1 MRTMDVKAA
10 DRYNFAGQATLDT
23 EEARPYFIFR
33 RFSAKEKMERES
45 VEDNQIVFILSGKMK
60 SVSLGSVMREFNA
73 GSALLLP
80 KFSCIFGIALDDCE
94 FIICRIP
101 EDAERY
107 DRFSKL
113 LQYRNFSSDFKYEY
127 NTLTICPVLE
137 KYLQLLKIE
146 LSEGMDSPS
155 FQKLKLDEL
164 GLCLKTMYPYDVL
177 AEFFYHLIGNQFPSF
192 RKYVL
197 NNYKSYEDVSS
208 FAESA
213 GMSLSTF
220 SRCFKSAFG
229 TTVYKWLDDRKA
241 ENIFRDIV
249 MTDMSFAEISEKYCF
264 SAQTYLVYYSK
275 KHFGLAPSAI
285 RKSFSWGL

>member
-1 MRTMDVKAA
+1 MTSSIESTKYSFPDPGYSTA
-10 DRYNFAGQATLDT
+10 DDD
-23 EEARPYFIFR
+23 RPYFTLR
-33 RFSAKEKMERES
+33 RFSAREKMERES
-45 VEDNQIVFILSGKMK
+45 VEDNQIVFILSGKIK
-60 SVSLGSVMREFNA
+60 SVSLRSVIREFNA
-73 GSALLLP
+73 GSALLFP
-80 KFSCIFGIALDDCE
+80 KFSCVFGIALEDCE

-113 LQYRNFSSDFKYEY
+113 LQYHSFSSDFKYDY
-127 NTLTICPVLE
+127 NTLTISPVLE

-155 FQKLKLDEL
+155 FQKLKLDEM

-177 AEFFYHLIGNQFPSF
+177 AEFFYPLIGNQYPSF

-249 MTDMSFAEISEKYCF
+249 MTDISFAEIAEKYCF
-264 SAQTYLVYYSK
+264 SSQTYLVYYSK